1 MAVNRNRDPED
12 LRVSR
17 RTPAVILD
25 SNFLFI
31 PYRFGVDIFD
41 ELERLLGVPLRC
53 LVPQCVIDELQSLD
67 NDASPGFSKEIRFA
81 LKIIERCKIVDINPA
96 EGEAVDDLLL
106 RFAVQTGYPVATNDS
121 ELRKRLKNEKVSVIY
136 LRQRAYLMLDGVT

>member
-1 MAVNRNRDPED
+1 MAVNRDRDPEA
-12 LRVSR
+12 LRVSG

-96 EGEAVDDLLL
+96 EGEAVEDHHL
-106 RFAVQTGYPVATNDS
+106 RIAVQTVYPVATNDS